1 VETSDT
7 TARLGT
13 AIRFNRV
20 FVIDDDVDIHEV
32 LRTVLETA
40 GFRVDTFS
48 SAILFLSSGA
58 AALAGCVLTDFQ
70 MPGMNGLELQK
81 ELSKRGAHMAV
92 VVMAGNGIVKIA
104 VRAMKAGAIDFL
116 EKPFSEAALLE
127 SVGRA
132 LDFVSN
138 AEMSSSLIST
148 ARERIALLTKREREV
163 FDLVVAGD
171 SNRAVAR
178 KLRISPRTVE
188 LHRAHVAK
196 KMGTR
201 NLAQLVCL
209 AITGARSSSGM
220 TKPREPRASAI
231 NIDVDGG
238 SSTKRE
244 SRSPVDCPRTGAG
257 GRT

>member
-1 VETSDT
+1 MGPSDATGRFETLI
-7 TARLGT
+7 RL
-13 AIRFNRV
+13 NRV
-20 FVIDDDVDIHEV
+20 FVVDDDIDIREV
-32 LRTVLETA
+32 LRMVLETA

-58 AALAGCVLTDFQ
+58 ATLAGCVLTDFQ
-70 MPGMNGLELQK
+70 MPSMNGLELQK
-81 ELSKRGAHMAV
+81 ELSKRGARMAV
-92 VVMAGNGIVKIA
+92 VVMAGRGIVQVA

-138 AEMSSSLIST
+138 AEISSSLITT

-171 SNRAVAR
+171 SNKAVATE
-178 KLRISPRTVE
+178 LRISPRTVE
-188 LHRAHVAK
+188 LHRAHVAR

-209 AITGARSSSGM
+209 SITGARSSSGM
-220 TKPREPRASAI
+220 TKTTESNASPV
-231 NIDVDGG
+231 NVDVAG
-238 SSTKRE
+238 
-244 SRSPVDCPRTGAG
+244 RSPPSAKAAHP
-257 GRT
+257 